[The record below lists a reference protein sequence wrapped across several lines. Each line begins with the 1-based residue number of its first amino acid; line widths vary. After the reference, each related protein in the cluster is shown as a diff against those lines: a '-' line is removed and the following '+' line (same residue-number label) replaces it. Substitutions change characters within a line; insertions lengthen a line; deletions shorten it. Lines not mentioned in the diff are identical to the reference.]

1 MLQRPKLYLLL
12 LFLFVIILYR
22 QSSTQMTTKFAAP
35 VVIVGSGLA
44 GLSTGN
50 QLVTKYK
57 VPIVLLDKASSIGGN
72 SIKASS
78 GINGAVT
85 TTQKTLKVD
94 DSVDKF
100 YQDTFKSAKGLGNSA
115 LMSKLSQDSSAAI
128 SWLQSEF
135 NLKLDLL
142 AQLGGHTVPRT
153 HRSSGKLPPGFEI
166 VQTLSKNLE
175 RLSKEK
181 PSLVTIKLNSTV
193 VDIDITNNQVKS
205 LSYVD
210 ENGETHSIATNNV
223 VFCSGGFGFSKEML
237 DRYAPQ
243 LKHLPTTNGQQTT
256 GDGQKLLEKLGGELI
271 DMEQVQVH
279 PTGFIDPQDRNSTWK
294 FLAAEALRGLGGILV
309 NPSTGKRFVDELTT
323 RDAVTEAIQKLC
335 PQDENSAFLV
345 MSESVYENYKNNMDF
360 YLFKKLIKKTTVA
373 EFAEELP
380 ISADQLTDEL
390 QNYSTA
396 KQDQYGRSLRVN
408 AFGGQISGETTIFV
422 GEITPVV
429 HFTMGGVRIN
439 ENAQVISNK
448 GGVLA
453 QGLYAAGE
461 VSGGVH
467 GSNRLGGSSLLE
479 CVVFG
484 RTAADSIANA

>member
-1 MLQRPKLYLLL
+1 M
-12 LFLFVIILYR
+12 
-22 QSSTQMTTKFAAP
+22 
-35 VVIVGSGLA
+35 
-44 GLSTGN
+44 
-50 QLVTKYK
+50 
-57 VPIVLLDKASSIGGN
+57 
-72 SIKASS
+72 
-78 GINGAVT
+78 
-85 TTQKTLKVD
+85 
-94 DSVDKF
+94 
-100 YQDTFKSAKGLGNSA
+100 
-115 LMSKLSQDSSAAI
+115 
-128 SWLQSEF
+128 
-135 NLKLDLL
+135 
-142 AQLGGHTVPRT
+142 
-153 HRSSGKLPPGFEI
+153 
-166 VQTLSKNLE
+166 
-175 RLSKEK
+175 
-181 PSLVTIKLNSTV
+181 
-193 VDIDITNNQVKS
+193 
-205 LSYVD
+205 SYVD

-279 PTGFIDPQDRNSTWK
+279 PTGFIDPQNRNSTWK

-335 PQDENSAFLV
+335 PQDENRAFLV

-380 ISADQLTDEL
+380 ISADQLADEL

-396 KQDQYGRSLRVN
+396 KRDQYGRSLRVN
-408 AFGGQISGETTIFV
+408 VFGGQISGGTTIFV